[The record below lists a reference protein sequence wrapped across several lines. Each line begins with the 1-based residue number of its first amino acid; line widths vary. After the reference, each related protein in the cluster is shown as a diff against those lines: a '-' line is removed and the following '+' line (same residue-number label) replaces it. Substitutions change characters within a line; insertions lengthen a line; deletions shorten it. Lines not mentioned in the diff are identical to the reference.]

1 MICSGRSR
9 SHFPRASSEAIM
21 ALHPQCKAFLDLL
34 ASLGGPP
41 LHELP
46 VAEARKISLTDFGGP
61 QEPMARV
68 EDRAVPGPAQ
78 PIPVRVYRPVV
89 GDDLPVLMY
98 FHGGGF
104 VICNLDSHDR
114 ECRNLAKASG
124 CVVVSVDYRLA
135 PEHPFPAAADDA
147 YAATRYVAEHAGEF
161 GVDARRIAVGGD
173 SAGGNLATVVA
184 LMARERGGPALR
196 FQLLIYP
203 TTDWT
208 DDTSPSIREY
218 GNDHFL
224 TVDAMHWFADQ
235 YLPRVEDRRSPYAS
249 PMFVED
255 LRGLPPAMVM
265 TAECDPI
272 RDQGEAY
279 ARKLQAAGVPVDLR
293 RYDGMIHPF
302 VSLGGIIDSGRVA
315 LDDAG
320 AAVRAALSAAGSAA
334 V

>member
-1 MICSGRSR
+1 
-9 SHFPRASSEAIM
+9 M
-21 ALHPQCKAFLDLL
+21 ALHPQCKAFLEVL
-34 ASLGGPP
+34 ASAGGPP

-46 VAEARKISLTDFGGP
+46 VAEARKISLTDFGGA
-61 QEPMARV
+61 QEPMARI
-68 EDRAVPGPAQ
+68 EDRVVPGPAQ
-78 PIPVRVYRPVV
+78 PIPVRVYWPVATDNLPVV
-89 GDDLPVLMY
+89 MY

-114 ECRNLAKASG
+114 ECRRLAKASG
-124 CVVVSVDYRLA
+124 CAVVSVDYRLA
-135 PEHPFPAAADDA
+135 PEHPFPAAAEDA
-147 YAATRYVAEHAGEF
+147 YAATRHVADYAAEF
-161 GVDARRIAVGGD
+161 NIDPTRIAVAGD

-184 LMARERGGPALR
+184 LMARDRGGPALR

-208 DDTSPSIREY
+208 DDRSPSLREY

-224 TVDAMHWFADQ
+224 TLDAMHWFADQ
-235 YLPRVEDRRSPYAS
+235 YLPRAEDRRSPYAS
-249 PMFVED
+249 PMLAED
-255 LRGLPPAMVM
+255 LRGLPPAMVI

-279 ARKLQAAGVPVDLR
+279 ARKLQAAGVPVDHR

-302 VSLGGIIDSGRVA
+302 FSLAGVIDSAHVA
-315 LDDAG
+315 ASDA
-320 AAVRAALSAAGSAA
+320 ASALRHALAPSAAS